1 VASFGR
7 TGNGAPPR
15 FENAKT
21 ASARRDWEDNVSIRR
36 EFADRA
42 TTTAQVAASTLLAI
56 AVAAAVFRVVSD
68 WNRPT
73 RAPESGLDIIA
84 LQGKVLAAAGRSG
97 IDVNDLGGGI
107 VELVGEARSAGE
119 AAALIETVRGA
130 SGVDVV
136 LDRLWVRTPRLVS

>member
-1 VASFGR
+1 
-7 TGNGAPPR
+7 
-15 FENAKT
+15 
-21 ASARRDWEDNVSIRR
+21 VSIRR

-42 TTTAQVAASTLLAI
+42 TTTAQVAVSTLLAI

-68 WNRPT
+68 WSRPT
-73 RAPESGLDIIA
+73 RALESGLDIIA

-119 AAALIETVRGA
+119 AAALIESVTGA